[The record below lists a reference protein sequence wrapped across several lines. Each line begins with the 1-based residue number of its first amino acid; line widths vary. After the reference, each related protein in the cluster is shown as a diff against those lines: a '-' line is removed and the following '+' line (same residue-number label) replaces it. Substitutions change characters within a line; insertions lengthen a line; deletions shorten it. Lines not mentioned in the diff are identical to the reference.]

1 METKLFR
8 LPQHAWYGDA
18 AVEIYLPVD
27 WEIRVAEIPADRLA
41 VLTTAA
47 LRQQME
53 HPIASPPLRELAGG
67 KKKAVII
74 FDDLS
79 RPTRLDELAPMVV
92 EQLLAGGMSADKIS
106 FVAALGAHGAH
117 TRLDFE
123 KKLGNYIVSRFP
135 VYNHNPYENCLYAG
149 ETRYGTP
156 LYINKEVLAADLKIG
171 MGCILP
177 HAFNGFGG
185 GGKIILP
192 GVCGMATIQANH
204 TRVVHDLKER
214 GVDFVGN
221 MGLTE
226 NSIMKEEIADALDA
240 VKLDFLINVLPN
252 SSREAVGIVAGAP
265 DLAYA
270 DGVAQARRF
279 YLTQYHGDADVVV
292 ANANAKANEAL
303 IALLVGARSLKK
315 TGGDL
320 VTVVNCPAGQIVHYL
335 FGQFGEYHGGM
346 LWSGS
351 AAFPPA
357 ISRSIIYSSC
367 GGQRFG
373 LHQAA
378 LECADWQ
385 EVLQLLREKNGP
397 GTRAVIY
404 RDATMQWC
412 AAPPLS

>member
-1 METKLFR
+1 MEMKSFR

-18 AVEIYLPVD
+18 FVEISLPAD

-41 VLTTAA
+41 VLTTAV
-47 LRQQME
+47 LRQKMDC
-53 HPIASPPLRELAGG
+53 PIASPSLRELALG
-67 KKKAVII
+67 KNKAVII

-92 EQLLAGGMSADKIS
+92 EQLLAGGISAEKIS
-106 FVAALGAHGAH
+106 FIAALGAHGAH

-135 VYNHNPYENCLYAG
+135 VYNHNPYENCTHIG

-156 LYINKEVLAADLKIG
+156 LYINREVLAADLKIG

-192 GVCGMATIQANH
+192 GVSGMATIQANH

-226 NSIMKEEIADALDA
+226 NSKMKEEIADALNA

-252 SSREAVGIVAGAP
+252 SNRKAVGIVAGAP
-265 DLAYA
+265 DPAYA
-270 DGVAQARRF
+270 DGVAQAQQL

-303 IALLVGARSLKK
+303 IALLLGARSLKK
-315 TGGDL
+315 RGGDL
-320 VTVVNCPAGQIVHYL
+320 ITVVNCPAGQIVHYL
-335 FGQFGEYHGGM
+335 FGQFGEEHGGR
-346 LWSGS
+346 LWSGGGN
-351 AAFPPA
+351 FPPA
-357 ISRSIIYSSC
+357 INRSIIYSSC

-378 LECADWQ
+378 QEYADWQ
-385 EVLQLLREKNGP
+385 QVLQLLREKNGP
-397 GTRAVIY
+397 GTKAVVY

-412 AAPPLS
+412 AAPAVS

>member
-1 METKLFR
+1 METKSFC

-18 AVEIYLPVD
+18 AVEIFLPAD
-27 WEIRVAEIPADRLA
+27 WEIQVAEIPADRLI
-41 VLTTAA
+41 VLTTAVF
-47 LRQQME
+47 RQKME
-53 HPIASPPLRELAGG
+53 YPIGSPPLRELARG

-79 RPTRLDELAPMVV
+79 RPTRLDELAPLVV
-92 EQLLAGGMSADKIS
+92 EQLLMGGISEDKIS

-117 TRLDFE
+117 TRLDFA
-123 KKLGNYIVSRFP
+123 KKLGKDIVSRFP
-135 VYNHNPYENCLYAG
+135 VYNHNPYENCTYIG

-156 LYINKEVLAADLKIG
+156 LYINREVLAADLKIG

-192 GVCGMATIQANH
+192 GVSGMATIQANH
-204 TRVVHDLKER
+204 TRAVHDLKER

-226 NSIMKEEIADALDA
+226 NSKMKEEIADALDA
-240 VKLDFLINVLPN
+240 VKLDFLVNVLPN
-252 SSREAVGIVAGAP
+252 SSREAVGVVAGAP
-265 DLAYA
+265 QPAYA
-270 DGVAQARRF
+270 DGVAQARKL

-303 IALLVGARSLKK
+303 IALLLGARSLKE

-320 VTVVNCPAGQIVHYL
+320 ITVVNCPGGQIVHYL
-335 FGQFGEYHGGM
+335 FGQFGEHHGGR

-351 AAFPPA
+351 ANFPPA
-357 ISRSIIYSSC
+357 IRRSIIYSSC

-378 LECADWQ
+378 QEYADWQ
-385 EVLQLLREKNGP
+385 QLLQLLREKNGP
-397 GTRAVIY
+397 GTKAVVY

-412 AAPPLS
+412 AAPVVI